1 APRRRARLGLLHFV
15 CESTSATMIDTGSAE
30 AAIELIEYFREMENR
45 VIRVSLSGNLDK
57 RQSELLDALP
67 YYFRTSDAIDIGRAL
82 GMSESTVK
90 RFLKNSAIFRKE
102 EHGRYTKMSC
112 DP

>member
-1 APRRRARLGLLHFV
+1 MRFCLIIRIMKSICNG
-15 CESTSATMIDTGSAE
+15 ESVAMIDAGSAE
-30 AAIELIEYFREMENR
+30 AAIELVEYFREMENR

-57 RQSELLDALP
+57 RQTDLLDTLP
-67 YYFRTSDAIDIGRAL
+67 YDFRTSDAIDIGRSL

>member
-1 APRRRARLGLLHFV
+1 
-15 CESTSATMIDTGSAE
+15 MIDTGSAE

-57 RQSELLDALP
+57 RQTELLDALL
-67 YYFRTSDAIDIGRAL
+67 YDFRTSDAIDIGRSL
-82 GMSESTVK
+82 GMSESTIK
-90 RFLKNSAIFRKE
+90 RFLKNTAIFRKE

>member
-1 APRRRARLGLLHFV
+1 MKDICAG
-15 CESTSATMIDTGSAE
+15 ETATMVDTGSAE
-30 AAIELIEYFREMENR
+30 AAIELVEYFREMENR

-67 YYFRTSDAIDIGRAL
+67 FDFRTSDAIDIGQSL

-102 EHGRYTKMSC
+102 EHGRYTKMPC